1 MGDDIYQAAIIH
13 PDKLILSAVKIV
25 PTLSSCLQAKSSSWF
40 TSTGSLSMTGRD
52 MVFTDD
58 SIISAPYY
66 KTWISQNIDI
76 FHEQAY
82 LDDTGSGLTVLIG
95 P

>member
-1 MGDDIYQAAIIH
+1 
-13 PDKLILSAVKIV
+13 
-25 PTLSSCLQAKSSSWF
+25 
-40 TSTGSLSMTGRD
+40 MTGRD